1 MPERDGVQPT
11 ASRPKMPGY
20 GIVDANSGK
29 GLLPWSWARERL
41 ADAHNYFLATVRPD
55 GRPHSMPVWG
65 VWLDDCFCFST
76 GAESQK
82 ARNLA
87 ANSHCVVSPEGA
99 HEAVVV
105 EGIAEP
111 ARDGRYLERAI
122 AAYYDKYKW
131 KLEPGTGP
139 IFVVRPRVAY
149 GLIEYEMTATA
160 TRWDF
165 GPGARR

>member
-1 MPERDGVQPT
+1 MAEQTGAQPK

-20 GIVDANSGK
+20 GIVDENSGK

-41 ADAHNYFLATVRPD
+41 VGAHNYFLATARPD
-55 GRPHSMPVWG
+55 GRPHLMPVWG
-65 VWLDDCFCFST
+65 VWVDDCFCFST

-82 ARNLA
+82 VRNLK
-87 ANSHCVVSPEGA
+87 ANAYCVVSPEGA
-99 HEAVVV
+99 NDAIVV
-105 EGIAEP
+105 EGIAEA
-111 ARDGRYLERAI
+111 ARDDAYLERAA

-131 KLEPGTGP
+131 KLEPSMGP
-139 IFVVRPRVAY
+139 IFVVRPRIAY

-165 GPGARR
+165 GAGARS

>member
-1 MPERDGVQPT
+1 MSEPK
-11 ASRPKMPGY
+11 ASRPRMPGY

-41 ADAHNYFLATVRPD
+41 VNAHNYFLATVRPD

-65 VWLDDCFCFST
+65 VWVDDCFCFST

-87 ANSHCVVSPEGA
+87 ANSYCVVSPEDA
-99 HEAVVV
+99 HDAVVV
-105 EGIAEP
+105 EGIAEL
-111 ARDGRYLERAI
+111 ARDATYLEHAA
-122 AAYYDKYKW
+122 AAYFEKYKW
-131 KLEPGTGP
+131 KLEPSMGP
-139 IFVVRPRVAY
+139 IFVVQPRVAY

-160 TRWDF
+160 TRWEF
-165 GPGARR
+165 ATSNQQR